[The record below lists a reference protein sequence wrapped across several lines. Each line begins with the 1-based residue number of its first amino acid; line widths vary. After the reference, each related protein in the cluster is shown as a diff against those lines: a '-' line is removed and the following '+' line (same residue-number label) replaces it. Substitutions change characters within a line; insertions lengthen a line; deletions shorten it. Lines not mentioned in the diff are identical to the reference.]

1 MSMIG
6 AKAQFAPTA
15 APSLPHTSPSLV
27 AIDTSSV
34 AAIDSGEPRNV
45 PSRTIPLAPFSRFAA
60 TSMGIATLLRSRL
73 LYVTAS
79 STEHGRYMTPPGVQ
93 TLSVASSASSE
104 KFVAMPQKSWPTLSL
119 VDSPASVDSTQAMP
133 LSSRLKGAW
142 RLDSRTAGYCSMLM
156 GLSSLCHSPRH

>member
-93 TLSVASSASSE
+93 TLIVSFSASST
-104 KFVAMPQKSWPTLSL
+104 TLIYTSL
-119 VDSPASVDSTQAMP
+119 IVGSVYALSYLLQMDASVVNVVT
-133 LSSRLKGAW
+133 
-142 RLDSRTAGYCSMLM
+142 
-156 GLSSLCHSPRH
+156 